1 MRETLVNARASRAK
15 RDDDVKVTARLCAPR
30 RIGGSFLS
38 TESFVRV
45 PNPVTKL
52 FFMDLKLDGQVAVV
66 TGASTGIGRA
76 TAIALAGEGVQ
87 VVGVSRRPPESE
99 SKGISFFSADL
110 SQPDAPQLVIE
121 HVLGLH
127 GRLDIVVNNAAAGQV
142 YEGFL
147 SEEADGWAKTLD
159 LNLMAAVRVMQA
171 AIPRMKDRGG
181 VIVNV
186 TSVNSRLP
194 APDAAAYSASKAALL
209 NVGKAVASEFA
220 GQGIRVVTVSPGLTA
235 TPMWLG
241 AEGIAHQVAS
251 MKGSSPSEVAD
262 ETAASTPLGRF
273 LTPEEVA
280 SCICFVSSPRA
291 SAVTGTELVVDGGLT
306 PTM

>member
-1 MRETLVNARASRAK
+1 
-15 RDDDVKVTARLCAPR
+15 
-30 RIGGSFLS
+30 
-38 TESFVRV
+38 
-45 PNPVTKL
+45 
-52 FFMDLKLDGQVAVV
+52 MDLKLDGLVAVV

-99 SKGISFFSADL
+99 TKGISFFSVDL

-121 HVLGLH
+121 HVIGLH

-159 LNLMAAVRVMQA
+159 LNLMAAVRVMQV
-171 AIPRMKDRGG
+171 AIPHMKDRGG

-220 GQGIRVVTVSPGLTA
+220 SHGIRVVTVSPGLTA

-241 AEGIAHQVAS
+241 AEGIAQQVAS

-262 ETAASTPLGRF
+262 ETAAGTPLGRF

-280 SCICFVSSPRA
+280 SCICFVASPRA
-291 SAVTGTELVVDGGLT
+291 SAVTGTEFVVDGGLT